1 MVTADDIRTRLDA
14 IEERAARALMNP
26 SGQQY
31 DAAVLLASDLPAV
44 VAALRDALAEVEG
57 QTLVARQY
65 ERERD
70 TARAEVGALTPVCSC
85 TPYHAG
91 GDGPEE
97 DCPVHGATET
107 AWGEIQRLRAEV
119 ERLRATI
126 ADAVAGLS
134 VAWPTTEVP
143 WIAATVRALATTEAG
158 EES

>member
-14 IEERAARALMNP
+14 IEERAARALKNP
-26 SGQQY
+26 NGQQY

-70 TARAEVGALTPVCSC
+70 TARAEVGALTQAVEALHQRAPVHAICS
-85 TPYHAG
+85 ARRE
-91 GDGPEE
+91 GDGGPRVSRTTNGS
-97 DCPVHGATET
+97 DMWLCGDPIDYVCET
-107 AWGEIQRLRAEV
+107 CDGY
-119 ERLRATI
+119 
-126 ADAVAGLS
+126 DD
-134 VAWPTTEVP
+134 WPC
-143 WIAATVRALATTEAG
+143 ATVRALATTEAG